1 MDLKRIKKRS
11 VMLLCFSMTF
21 MFMYAQNQNVSG
33 VVADNTGDPMI
44 GVSVA
49 EKGTGNGTVTD
60 LDGKYSLA
68 VGKNAVLV
76 FSYVGYTPQEFAVVD
91 KSIINVTLAED
102 TKALDEVVVVGYGT
116 MKRRDLTGAISSV
129 KASEI
134 EKVASSNAMQA
145 LQARVPGLDIT
156 QNDGQAGSGLSMTV
170 RGNRSVSASNS
181 PLILV
186 DGIEYGSTID
196 INASD
201 IESMEVLKD
210 AASTAIYG
218 TKGANGVI
226 IITTKRGQAGKTR
239 VSFNAYLSSNIPT
252 SYSAPLFGKKEVDAL
267 IAKRNYDEDSKTGNW
282 GSTVSTPNDVLNL
295 QPDGLPAGQIFTALD
310 VYNEGKYVNWFDYFL
325 RSGTTQN
332 YEVSVAG
339 GDAKTLFNISLGAMY
354 EQGLLKKDELER
366 YNGKITIDHTI
377 NKYAKVGASML
388 YTYRNRDQRN
398 SSVFNQALKMTTIAR
413 PYNQDGS
420 IIATPSAFYKA
431 HASPLLDDVE
441 GNYVKNVETTRF
453 FGNAYVE
460 INPFIKGLMYKSVFA
475 LDRSNTRDGAYQD
488 MESVNRYQS
497 PHSSNISLD
506 YNMSTGFTWDNTL
519 NYNISFGDHEIT
531 VMLGSEARQ
540 KKSEGVVVSGDA
552 GSEHYYVSSFY
563 DVSKIGTAKP
573 TSSYIKTSMLS
584 FFGRAHY
591 VYAGKYILSA
601 TVRRD
606 GYSALAEGNK
616 WGSFPSVGA
625 GWRIIDE
632 NFMEGTKNWLSNLKF
647 RASWGISGNA
657 AIEPYQTL
665 ATLSGQSLYY
675 YLGGKDLVGRIP
687 SAMGNPNLKWE
698 STYATN
704 FGIDFGFLNSRISGS
719 VDYYINKT
727 KDLIFLKTAPASQ
740 VFPTSTAN
748 VGDSEG
754 SGLEVAL
761 NTLLVKNKNFSYDIN
776 WSYATSTDKI
786 VGLTEGIEKYQE
798 SGATWRIVGE
808 RVNIFYDYETS
819 GIWNVGE
826 FDQYKTNWEA
836 RHPGETM
843 AYATNYGKPGT
854 IKIVDRDD
862 NGKLDNED
870 KIAYNR
876 DPKHIFGM
884 NNTITY
890 KDFSLSFQLYARLGG
905 YISYDLNNQIYFEPQ
920 WTNWGD
926 LDYWVPDGKDHK
938 FPSTGTAYQS
948 VNSGE
953 YKASLKYVKADYFKI
968 KDITLAYNLPKRWM
982 DIAHI
987 SNVKIYGS
995 LKNFFTFSA
1004 VGTYD
1009 SERGGS
1015 LNFPL
1020 AKQAVVG
1027 VNIQF

>member
-1 MDLKRIKKRS
+1 MGKITKRS

-21 MFMYAQNQNVSG
+21 IFMYAQNQHVSG
-33 VVADNTGDPMI
+33 IVIDNTGEALI

-49 EKGTGNGTVTD
+49 EKGTGNGTITNQN
-60 LDGKYSLA
+60 GEYTLA

-76 FSYVGYTPQEFAVVD
+76 FSYVGYTIQEIAVTD
-91 KSIINVTLAED
+91 QSIVNVTMEED

-116 MKRRDLTGAISSV
+116 MKRRDLTGAISSI
-129 KASEI
+129 KAADI

-239 VSFNAYLSSNIPT
+239 VNFNAYLSSNIPT
-252 SYSAPLFGKKEVDAL
+252 SYSAPLFGQKEVDAL
-267 IAKRNYDEDSKTGNW
+267 IAKKNYDEDSKTGNW
-282 GSTVSTPNDVLNL
+282 GSTNSAPADVLNL

-310 VYNEGKYVNWFDYFL
+310 VYNDGKYVNWFDYFMQNGL
-325 RSGTTQN
+325 TQN

-339 GDAKTLFNISLGAMY
+339 GDAKTLFNTSVGAMF
-354 EQGLLKKDELER
+354 EEGLLKNDKLNR
-366 YNGKITIDHTI
+366 FNGKLSVDHTI
-377 NKYAKVGASML
+377 SKYAKVGTTMF
-388 YTYRNRDQRN
+388 YTYRNQDKRN
-398 SSVFNQALKMTTIAR
+398 SSIFTQALKMTSIAR

-441 GNYVKNVETTRF
+441 GNYANNVETTRF
-453 FGNAYVE
+453 FGNAYFE
-460 INPFIKGLMYKSVFA
+460 INPFIKGLMFKSMFA
-475 LDRSNTRDGAYQD
+475 LDRTNFRTGGYQD
-488 MESVNRYQS
+488 MESVSRWQS
-497 PHSSNISLD
+497 PHTTNISLE
-506 YNMSTGFTWDNTL
+506 YGMSTNYTWDNTL
-519 NYNISFGDHEIT
+519 NYSMNFGDHAIT
-531 VMLGSEARQ
+531 ALLGSEARQ
-540 KKSEGVVVSGDA
+540 TLSEGVVVSGDA
-552 GSEHYYVSSFY
+552 GSEHYYKSSFY
-563 DVSKIGTAKP
+563 DVSLIGAAKP

-584 FFGRAHY
+584 FFGRLHY
-591 VYAGKYILSA
+591 VYAGKYIFSA
-601 TVRRD
+601 TLRRD
-606 GYSALAEGNK
+606 GSSVLAEGNK

-625 GWRIIDE
+625 AWRIVDE
-632 NFMEGTKNWLSNLKF
+632 KFMAGTKDWLSNLKF
-647 RASWGISGNA
+647 RLSWGVSGNA
-657 AIEPYQTL
+657 AVLPYQTL
-665 ATLSGQSLYY
+665 ATLSSQSLYY

-687 SAMGNPNLKWE
+687 STMGNPYLKWE

-704 FGIDFGFLNSRISGS
+704 FGLDFGLFNSRISGS

-727 KDLIFLKTAPASQ
+727 KDLIFLKTAPASEA
-740 VFPTSTAN
+740 FPTATAN
-748 VGDSEG
+748 VGDSKG
-754 SGLEVAL
+754 SGLEIAL
-761 NTLLVKNKNFSYDIN
+761 NTVLVKNNNFSYDIN
-776 WSYATSTDKI
+776 WSYAASTDKI
-786 VGLTEGIEKYQE
+786 VNLTEGIERYQE
-798 SGATWRIVGE
+798 LGATWRIVGE
-808 RVNIFYDYETS
+808 RVNTFYDYETS

-826 FDQYKTNWEA
+826 FDQYKTDWQA

-843 AYATNYGKPGT
+843 AYVTNYGQPGT

-862 NGKLDNED
+862 NGKLNNDD
-870 KIAYNR
+870 RKVYNR
-876 DPKHIFGM
+876 NPKHIFGM
-884 NNTITY
+884 NNTVTY
-890 KDFSLSFQLYARLGG
+890 KDFSLSFLLYARLGG
-905 YISYDLNNQIYFEPQ
+905 YISYDLYNQIYFEPQ

-938 FPSTGTAYQS
+938 FPSTGTVYQS

-953 YKASLKYVKADYFKI
+953 YKSSLKYAKADYFKI
-968 KDITLAYNLPKRWM
+968 KDITLGYNLPKTWM
-982 DIAHI
+982 NKAKFGNI
-987 SNVKIYGS
+987 KIYGS

-1009 SERGGS
+1009 SERGGEFS
-1015 LNFPL
+1015 FPL
-1020 AKQAVVG
+1020 AKQAVIG
-1027 VNIQF
+1027 INAQF